1 MSVSPPNHRLV
12 SVVCPGPPQKQTAEL
27 SFCFWLSEMSPSLL
41 DWGWS
46 GVIHFALLHPKWL
59 LFVLRLRD
67 NGAEMASGQ
76 WWHTSLSVRIQ
87 SRLQCLLGPQSHMRY
102 RKVAVTG
109 ESVRHRVSSWT
120 PITTCGY
127 LTLAASSGTLLLL
140 SVTRVGWCDLGG
152 NGNRRP

>member
-1 MSVSPPNHRLV
+1 MSVSPRNHRLV

-87 SRLQCLLGPQSHMRY
+87 SRLVSPGATKSH
-102 RKVAVTG
+102 AVQ
-109 ESVRHRVSSWT
+109 ESGGYWRVSASPCIQLDTHHHLWLSDIGCLFRH
-120 PITTCGY
+120 P
-127 LTLAASSGTLLLL
+127 LTALGDWSGL
-140 SVTRVGWCDLGG
+140 V
-152 NGNRRP
+152 